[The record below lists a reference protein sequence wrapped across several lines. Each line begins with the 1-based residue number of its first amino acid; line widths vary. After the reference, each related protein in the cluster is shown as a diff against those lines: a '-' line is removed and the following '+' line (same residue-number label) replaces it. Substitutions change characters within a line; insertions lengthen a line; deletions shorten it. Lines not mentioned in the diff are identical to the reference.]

1 MIKNLANKTVKKT
14 LTPSAINENVEK
26 TSFVPIKDKIK
37 QMEQQNNKHSYEPEK
52 CELELKFNEIVKE
65 SNLIIEDELIE
76 SKENSLIDLIEECS
90 TGSNGTHNGTEINNK
105 HQNGTVT
112 VPPKP
117 LPRTSRTNS
126 VSDQG
131 QEEINNGINGSIP
144 RPAPR
149 PRTTAGSYKVDID
162 YGFLLCLDFFVF
174 FFILHFCV
182 EHVFLYHFGF
192 THIFF
197 WLVTHFMNVYTNG
210 DINTLDTYF

>member
-14 LTPSAINENVEK
+14 VTPSAIHENVEI

-65 SNLIIEDELIE
+65 SSQMEDEVIE
-76 SKENSLIDLIEECS
+76 SKDTSLVDLIEECS
-90 TGSNGTHNGTEINNK
+90 TGSNGSNGSNGSEINGK
-105 HQNGTVT
+105 HQNGT

-131 QEEINNGINGSIP
+131 QEEINNGVNGSIP

-149 PRTTAGSYKVDID
+149 PRTTAGSYKVHIM
-162 YGFLLCLDFFVF
+162 DFSFVFRIFRF
-174 FFILHFCV
+174 FFILLHFFCV
-182 EHVFLYHFGF
+182 QHVFLSL
-192 THIFF
+192 FF
-197 WLVTHFMNVYTNG
+197 VGHTF
-210 DINTLDTYF
+210 

>member
-1 MIKNLANKTVKKT
+1 MINNLANKTIKKT
-14 LTPSAINENVEK
+14 VTPSAIHENVEI

-37 QMEQQNNKHSYEPEK
+37 QMEQQNNKQHYYEPEK
-52 CELELKFNEIVKE
+52 CELELKFCEIVKE
-65 SNLIIEDELIE
+65 SNLIEDELNE
-76 SKENSLIDLIEECS
+76 SKEVDLMEECS
-90 TGSNGTHNGTEINNK
+90 TGSNGSNGSNGTEVNGK

-149 PRTTAGSYKVDID
+149 PRTTAGSYKVDI
-162 YGFLLCLDFFVF
+162 GFLLCL
-174 FFILHFCV
+174 
-182 EHVFLYHFGF
+182 
-192 THIFF
+192 
-197 WLVTHFMNVYTNG
+197 
-210 DINTLDTYF
+210 